1 MQAQRACQAV
11 KSNENEGTVPV
22 HPVAANEYAL
32 HKAHI
37 SVEGVRSSCTCAQV
51 DAGAEYRC
59 EISTTNEPVEIE
71 DK

>member
-1 MQAQRACQAV
+1 
-11 KSNENEGTVPV
+11 VPV

-32 HKAHI
+32 QKAHI